1 MFRFNKEI
9 KVSYEAQKIGVER
22 LSKCKGSILIQ
33 MIMDKTVAQEKTKS
47 KGKSEQTE
55 KNNGILTIDVAKGS
69 FDFNDILMNKRFTL
83 QTKLNL
89 DSLITLDKKKNELK
103 GKKDKKDS
111 AANQDLLP
119 KNVGWVH
126 MDIRLG
132 REDRGQDLTDEES
145 DCEELAYDAWENE
158 KVSKE
163 KIANRGKAKGSK
175 HDPAII
181 EVQNKKEFE
190 SRTSTESLLP
200 VCLFLHVL
208 RAVKTTSRPKS
219 RISRNLYIKHK
230 IYGTPDD
237 ITSQVFWN
245 QSSPDIDHRAVVPM
259 TNHTIKLMVSSVYRR
274 KKLLLLFR
282 FGTKWSQEQ
291 RQRTSW

>member
-9 KVSYEAQKIGVER
+9 KVSYDAPKIGVEKF
-22 LSKCKGSILIQ
+22 SKCKGSVLIQ
-33 MIMDKTVAQEKTKS
+33 MVMDKTAPEEKTKS
-47 KGKSEQTE
+47 KGKPPQQE
-55 KNNGILTIDVAKGS
+55 KSTGTLTIDVAKGS
-69 FDFNDILMNKRFTL
+69 FNFNDILMSKRFTV

-103 GKKDKKDS
+103 GKRDRKEP

-126 MDIRLG
+126 MDMRLG
-132 REDRGQDLTDEES
+132 REQDNEDLTDEES
-145 DCEELAYDAWENE
+145 DCDEIAYDAWENE
-158 KVSKE
+158 KASKE
-163 KIANRGKAKGSK
+163 KIASRGKVKGTK
-175 HDPAII
+175 QDPAII

-190 SRTSTESLLP
+190 SRSSTEPLLP

-208 RAVKTTSRPKS
+208 RAVKTTCRPKS

-245 QSSPDIDHRAVVPM
+245 QSSPDIDHRAVVPL
-259 TNHTIKLMVSSVYRR
+259 TNHTIKLMVRSVYRR
-274 KKLLLLFR
+274 RKLH
-282 FGTKWSQEQ
+282 
-291 RQRTSW
+291 